1 MMYKSLSND
10 QLKQF
15 PYPNLVAEVIESNY
29 SINTL
34 AENMRLGGRQV
45 NDTEVWMKLRGER
58 EIYAS
63 EAYGMVHLFRTS
75 WDYLFDSELHL
86 LYGKTVAH
94 WRWYNR
100 DENIEKKDIDS
111 TEIDNIVNELKNNP
125 HMFEFMREA
134 ITWDKEQRE
143 KAISFLREDNRE

>member
-1 MMYKSLSND
+1 MYKSLSND

-34 AENMRLGGRQV
+34 SENMRLGGRQV

-58 EIYAS
+58 EIYVS
-63 EAYGMVHLFRTS
+63 EAYGLIRLFHTQ
-75 WDYLFDSELHL
+75 WDYLFDSKLRTLH
-86 LYGKTVAH
+86 GKTVAY

-100 DENIEKKDIDS
+100 DESIREMDS
-111 TEIDNIVNELKNNP
+111 DLLEIDNIVNALKSNP
-125 HMFEFMREA
+125 HVFEFIRHV
-134 ITWDKEQRE
+134 ITLNKEQRE
-143 KAISFLREDNRE
+143 KAISMLQEDSYEE